1 MAQAGAVPDYNLKVI
16 IDTMEEMGSPV
27 LPAAIEQYSEK
38 LSADMLIIFDGPPHY
53 SGRPSL
59 KFGARGF
66 ASFTL
71 TTFGPRVPQHSGH
84 YGNYAPTPG
93 IRLAQILASM
103 KDESGR
109 VTIPGFYD
117 GIEIDDGTQRILDA
131 VPDDEVE
138 AGGRAVAGAQR
149 ARAGVGLGGRRSEN
163 HRTRDRRRRG
173 GRPTRP

>member
-1 MAQAGAVPDYNLKVI
+1 MDQDWWIYARSASDSKGPNIQFLRAIDLLAQAGAAPDYDLEVI

-71 TTFGPRVPQHSGH
+71 TTYGPRVPQHSGH
-84 YGNYAPTPG
+84 YGNYAPNPG
-93 IRLAQILASM
+93 IR
-103 KDESGR
+103 
-109 VTIPGFYD
+109 
-117 GIEIDDGTQRILDA
+117 
-131 VPDDEVE
+131 
-138 AGGRAVAGAQR
+138 
-149 ARAGVGLGGRRSEN
+149 
-163 HRTRDRRRRG
+163 
-173 GRPTRP
+173 